1 MELTLWKTIL
11 IIIIIC
17 VIGDYIINPICKCI
31 LECYKVKHSVFK
43 IEDEKPKD
51 FQDVDYR

>member
-1 MELTLWKTIL
+1 MELTLWKTTL